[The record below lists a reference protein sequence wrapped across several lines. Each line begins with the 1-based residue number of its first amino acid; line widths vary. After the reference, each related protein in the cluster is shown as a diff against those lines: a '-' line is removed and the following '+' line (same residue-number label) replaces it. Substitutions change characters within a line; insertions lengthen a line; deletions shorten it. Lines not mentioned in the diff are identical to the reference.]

1 MVLGEL
7 AVPGRWANDF
17 IQWPSYFET
26 IQKRKEWAICE
37 VSIFIRKGL
46 MLLVTACLR
55 PYTQEGHK
63 FSEINIVTKLLYVTY
78 AT

>member
-1 MVLGEL
+1 MAEL
-7 AVPGRWANDF
+7 FWDDTENHIVAG
-17 IQWPSYFET
+17 
-26 IQKRKEWAICE
+26 KEWAICE
-37 VSIFIRKGL
+37 VSIFIKKGL